1 MYFSSERKNPECDQ
15 GISIYTYEREE
26 KKEEEEEVRR
36 KNEVSQQ

>member
-1 MYFSSERKNPECDQ
+1 MYFSFEKNPECDQ

-26 KKEEEEEVRR
+26 KAEAGEEVRR